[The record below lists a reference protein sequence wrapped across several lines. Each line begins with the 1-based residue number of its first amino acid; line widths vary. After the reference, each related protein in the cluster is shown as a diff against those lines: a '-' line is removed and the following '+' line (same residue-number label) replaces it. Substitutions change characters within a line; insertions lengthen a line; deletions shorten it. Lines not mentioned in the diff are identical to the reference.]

1 MDTILLAQLDGNT
14 WQRID
19 VFEDIPITLTIQQN
33 DLTDLTSRRV
43 PYSKTIQIPDTNNN
57 AILFEHYYEVN
68 GIEFNPLQKIPCVVQ
83 YRGTDIF
90 QGIMRM
96 NSVTT
101 NSEERLYE
109 IYLMGE
115 VSDFTAPLRNLQLQD
130 LNYTDLN
137 HDLVYS
143 SVTTSWECVNDGNS
157 GLFNGQILY
166 PLINYGLDY
175 QGNTSSAATSTF
187 TYDFDRPLS
196 FDQSSRSVPPSIF
209 KPAIQVKSVLD
220 RMFAETGYE
229 VISEFFDSPYFTS
242 IYMDTFQ
249 NGKIGVEYAS
259 GVTNQNIFRTY
270 MAPLTFRY
278 DKDDTHLLPF
288 RDFIGPAYDPLNNF
302 ANISGSNRF
311 KVPYAGQYG
320 FNIRFNVLTT
330 DFCFAYPL
338 NIQNAKI
345 TVQAWKSTSSTDIV
359 GTGTMFYESPE
370 IELKQA
376 FRDGNIGQGPLPV
389 NLFFNDNFVAG
400 EYITVVIFDKTTYI
414 PLCGSF
420 GQGAK
425 QYRIQAY
432 DDGTIIDPFPL
443 YELYQ
448 SPTIITELVDM
459 TLGMPNLECIDFLK
473 SMITMFNLIITQ
485 DEQEK
490 TLRIEPYNW
499 DYNDPT
505 RTVRD
510 WTKILDLNSDVK
522 VEPLSF
528 ELAKDG
534 IWTNQWT
541 DNEYLPKLWYD
552 QYNFVYGRERFT
564 SDSNF
569 FTGEKIY
576 ETPFGSCPT
585 SGVTNAPNFI
595 IPQFYYLNNGQQTP
609 YATKPHLFFWVGNRL
624 AWKDQF
630 KTQQGSW
637 YLTSGSTPIEWTTYP
652 CVSHLS
658 TLESQIS
665 EVISDL
671 NFRSTFDFFGNSNT
685 QIQQFT
691 DYNVYNVFWE
701 TYVDNLYDP
710 TGKRLTGN
718 FYFRPIDV
726 YETKLND
733 KIWIKDA
740 WYTIEKMTDADL
752 VNKRLTQ
759 ISLIKNNTPYYK
771 VEPPAPIYIYAPNE
785 GYPGPTQFYYDLAY
799 ISTDKDSVCDESATQ
814 FTYYS
819 DNNSLT
825 IENYDVIYLDLTGPT
840 LLPMGTYIK
849 QQGSTTTF
857 VCVDTYGRV
866 LQTSC

>member
-1 MDTILLAQLDGNT
+1 MDTILLAQFTGNT

-57 AILFEHYYEVN
+57 AILFEHYYEIN
-68 GIEFNPLQKIPCVVQ
+68 GLEFNPLQKIPCVVQ

-90 QGIMRM
+90 QGVMRL

-101 NSEERLYE
+101 NTEERLYE
-109 IYLMGE
+109 VYLMGE
-115 VSDFTAPLRNLQLQD
+115 VSDFMAPLRNLQLQD

-143 SVTTSWECVNDGNS
+143 SITQSWECVNDGAS

-175 QGNTSSAATSTF
+175 QGSTSSAATPTF
-187 TYDFDRPLS
+187 TYDFDRPFS
-196 FDQSSRSVPPSIF
+196 FDQPGRAVPPSIF

-229 VISEFFDSPYFTS
+229 VTSEFFDSPYFTS

-270 MAPLTFRY
+270 MNPINFTY
-278 DKDDTHLLPF
+278 DKDRFHPLPF
-288 RDFIGPAYDPLNNF
+288 RDFLGPAYDPLNNYI
-302 ANISGSNRF
+302 NQSGTNRF
-311 KVPYAGQYG
+311 VVPYAGQYG
-320 FNIRFNVLTT
+320 FNIRFNVVT
-330 DFCFAYPL
+330 DDVCIPIAIADPEIVVRAY
-338 NIQNAKI
+338 
-345 TVQAWKSTSSTDIV
+345 KSTSPTNIV
-359 GTGTMFYESPE
+359 GTGTMFYESPL
-370 IELKQA
+370 INLRQA
-376 FRDGNIGQGPLPV
+376 YIGPLGNGPLPV
-389 NLFFNDNFVAG
+389 NLFFDDVFLAG
-400 EYITVVIFDKTTYI
+400 EYVEVIIFDKTTFFSVCASNI
-414 PLCGSF
+414 RGE
-420 GQGAK
+420 
-425 QYRIQAY
+425 YRIQAY
-432 DDGTIIDPFPL
+432 DDGTIRDPFPL

-459 TLGMPNLECIDFLK
+459 RLGIPNLECVEFFK
-473 SMITMFNLIITQ
+473 SMITMFNLNVTQ
-485 DEQEK
+485 DEQAK
-490 TLRIEPYNW
+490 TIRIEPYTW
-499 DYNDPT
+499 DYDDNT
-505 RTVRD
+505 RGVKD

-528 ELAKDG
+528 ELAKDS
-534 IWTNQWT
+534 IWTYQFT
-541 DNEYLPKLWYD
+541 DNEYLPKLWHD
-552 QYNFVYGRERFT
+552 QYDFVFGRERFT

-569 FTGEKIY
+569 FTGENIY
-576 ETPFGSCPT
+576 EVPFGPCPT

-595 IPQFYYLNNGQQTP
+595 IPQFYYLNNQQQSP

-624 AWKDQF
+624 AWKDQY

-637 YLTSGSTPIEWTTYP
+637 YLSSGSTAIEWTTYP
-652 CVSHLS
+652 AVSHLS

-665 EVISDL
+665 EVVSDL
-671 NFRSTFDFFGNSNT
+671 NFRNTFDFFGNTNT
-685 QIQQFT
+685 QIEQFT
-691 DYNVYNVFWE
+691 DYNVYNVFWK
-701 TYVDNLYDP
+701 TYMDNLYDP
-710 TGKRLTGN
+710 TGKRLSGN

-726 YETKLND
+726 YDTKLTD
-733 KIWIKDA
+733 KIWIKDS
-740 WYTIEKMTDADL
+740 WFTIEKMNDADL

-759 ISLIKNNTPYYK
+759 ISLIKDIIPYYR
-771 VEPPAPIYIYAPNE
+771 VEPPAPIYIYTPNE

-799 ISTDKDSVCDESATQ
+799 ISTDKDSVCDETATQ
-814 FTYYS
+814 YTFYS

-825 IENYDVIYLDLTGPT
+825 IENYDVIYTDLLGPT

-849 QQGSTTTF
+849 QQGSSTTF

>member
-1 MDTILLAQLDGNT
+1 MDTILLAQLTGNT

-57 AILFEHYYEVN
+57 ALIFEHYYEVN
-68 GIEFNPLQKIPCVVQ
+68 GLEFNPLQKIPCVVQ

-90 QGIMRM
+90 QGIMRL

-101 NSEERLYE
+101 NTEERLYE

-137 HDLVYS
+137 HNLVYS
-143 SVTTSWECVNDGNS
+143 AITKSWECVNDGAS

-209 KPAIQVKSVLD
+209 KPAIQIKSILD
-220 RMFAETGYE
+220 RMFAETGYQ
-229 VISEFFDSPYFTS
+229 VNSEFFDSPYFTS

-249 NGKIGVEYAS
+249 NGKLGVEYAS
-259 GVTNQNIFRTY
+259 GVTNQNIFRTF
-270 MAPLTFRY
+270 MTPRTFKY
-278 DKDDTHLLPF
+278 EKDTTHRLPF
-288 RDFIGPAYDPLNNF
+288 RDNIGPAYDPLNNF
-302 ANISGSNRF
+302 ANVPDANRF

-320 FNIRFNVLTT
+320 FNIRFNVLTNDPCIPLAILDPEIVVRAFRHT
-330 DFCFAYPL
+330 DSA
-338 NIQNAKI
+338 NII
-345 TVQAWKSTSSTDIV
+345 TN
-359 GTGTMFYESPE
+359 GTMFYESPL
-370 IELKQA
+370 INLRQA
-376 FRDGNIGQGPLPV
+376 YNDSTFGGPGPLPV
-389 NLFFNDNFVAG
+389 NLFFDDTFVAG
-400 EYITVVIFDKTTYI
+400 EWIEVVIFDKTNFFSVCASSNRGEYM
-414 PLCGSF
+414 
-420 GQGAK
+420 
-425 QYRIQAY
+425 IQPY
-432 DDGTIIDPFPL
+432 NDGTLIDQFPL

-448 SPTIITELVDM
+448 SPTVITELVDM
-459 TLGMPNLECIDFLK
+459 TLGIPNIDCIEFLK

-485 DEQEK
+485 DEQSK
-490 TLRIEPYNW
+490 TLRIEPYTW
-499 DYNDPT
+499 DYNDTT
-505 RTVRD
+505 REIKD

-528 ELAKDG
+528 DLAKDET
-534 IWTNQWT
+534 WTYQWT
-541 DNEYLPKLWYD
+541 DNEYLPKQWYD
-552 QYNFVYGRERFT
+552 QYDFVFGREKFT

-569 FTGEKIY
+569 FVGERIY
-576 ETPFGSCPT
+576 EVPFGSCPT

-624 AWKDQF
+624 AWKDAY

-637 YLTSGSTPIEWTTYP
+637 YLSSGSTPIEWTTYP

-658 TLESQIS
+658 TLESQVS

-671 NFRSTFDFFGNSNT
+671 NFKSTFDFFGNANT

-691 DYNVYNVFWE
+691 DYTVYNVFWK
-701 TYVDNLYDP
+701 TFVDNLYDP

-726 YETKLND
+726 YETHLND
-733 KIWIKDA
+733 KIWIKDS

-785 GYPGPTQFYYDLAY
+785 GYPGPSQFYYDLAY
-799 ISTDKDSVCDESATQ
+799 ISTDKDSVCNETATQ
-814 FTYYS
+814 YTFYS
-819 DNNSLT
+819 ENASLT
-825 IENYDVIYLDLTGPT
+825 IENYDVIYTDLLGPT
-840 LLPMGTYIK
+840 LLPMGSYIK

-866 LQTSC
+866 LQTTC